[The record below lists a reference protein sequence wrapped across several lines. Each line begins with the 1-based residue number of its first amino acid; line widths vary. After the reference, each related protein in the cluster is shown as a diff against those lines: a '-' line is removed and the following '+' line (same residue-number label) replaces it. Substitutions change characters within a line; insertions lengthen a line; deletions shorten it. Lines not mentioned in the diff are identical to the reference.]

1 MIRFRIRWVAEG
13 HSERSE
19 RLRHTVIPN
28 EREESAFRI
37 PTMLNKRYYL
47 YIMASR
53 SRTLYTGVSSDLVRR
68 VYEHKNKL
76 LGGFTSRYNI
86 GRLVHFEEYTD
97 PREAIAREKE
107 IKGWRREK
115 KVALIESANPTWDD
129 LSEGWYEKADSSL
142 RSE

>member
-1 MIRFRIRWVAEG
+1 
-13 HSERSE
+13 
-19 RLRHTVIPN
+19 
-28 EREESAFRI
+28 
-37 PTMLNKRYYL
+37 MLNKRYYL
-47 YIMASR
+47 YTMASR

-76 LGGFTSRYNI
+76 REGFTSRYNI
-86 GRLVHFEEYTD
+86 ERLVYFEEYTD

-115 KVALIESANPTWDD
+115 KVALIERDNPAWDD
-129 LSEGWYEKADSSL
+129 LSQDWYEKADSSL